1 MASTPE
7 RRSKF
12 IQSVTEMLQEHNF
25 DGLDLD
31 WEYPGILC
39 LSSNINKRLLKGQIF
54 ECFHYLYVLL
64 YQICRISVEMILY
77 IHLTHNFGNAPNG
90 LSPSWTNLLINYFLG
105 MARRKYAQAI
115 IVVSDVY
122 ADIKDV
128 SKNVLYVRI
137 LTRSFTTKQITT
149 ILVF

>member
-1 MASTPE
+1 
-7 RRSKF
+7 
-12 IQSVTEMLQEHNF
+12 
-25 DGLDLD
+25 
-31 WEYPGILC
+31 
-39 LSSNINKRLLKGQIF
+39 
-54 ECFHYLYVLL
+54 
-64 YQICRISVEMILY
+64 
-77 IHLTHNFGNAPNG
+77 
-90 LSPSWTNLLINYFLG
+90 

-149 ILVF
+149 I